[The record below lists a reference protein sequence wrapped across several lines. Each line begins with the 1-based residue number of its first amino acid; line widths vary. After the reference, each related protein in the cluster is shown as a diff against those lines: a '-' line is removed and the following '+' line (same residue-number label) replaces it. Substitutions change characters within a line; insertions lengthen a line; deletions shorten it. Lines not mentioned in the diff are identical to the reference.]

1 MCFLREEFSRRCR
14 CERGKMKIELPG
26 CLTPGEYD
34 RLLEDIFPDPVV
46 EDTPFGDGGFS
57 LVELSDLVEGGND
70 WTYWEEAE
78 RERVAV
84 NDIFPDN
91 MFASAEEPVVER
103 RGDETPTREDLEVG
117 AIFSGELGGIDLSCH
132 EKMFDSDSEDDVEN
146 GCSGVGGA
154 VLQDHGYADVG
165 AGEGSSAAPADPDP
179 PVVTLPL
186 FYAYQ
191 LDCPPVPGVNCKS
204 CLFHRLA
211 AENGEELK
219 CSLCYLR
226 LTHHMV
232 FGT

>member
-26 CLTPGEYD
+26 GLTPSDYD

-46 EDTPFGDGGFS
+46 EETPFSEGGFS
-57 LVELSDLVEGGND
+57 LAELSDLVEGND
-70 WTYWEEAE
+70 WTYWGEVE

-84 NDIFPDN
+84 NDIFPDDILDL
-91 MFASAEEPVVER
+91 AEEPVVER
-103 RGDETPTREDLEVG
+103 RGDETPTREDLEVN
-117 AIFSGELGGIDLSCH
+117 AIFSGGLWDIDLNCY

-146 GCSGVGGA
+146 GCSGVGA
-154 VLQDHGYADVG
+154 VLQEHGYADVD

>member
-1 MCFLREEFSRRCR
+1 
-14 CERGKMKIELPG
+14 MKIELPG
-26 CLTPGEYD
+26 GLTPSDYD

-46 EDTPFGDGGFS
+46 EETPFSAGGLS
-57 LVELSDLVEGGND
+57 LTELSDLVEEND
-70 WTYWEEAE
+70 WTYWGEVE
-78 RERVAV
+78 RERAAV
-84 NDIFPDN
+84 NDIFPDDI
-91 MFASAEEPVVER
+91 FALAEEPVTGR

-117 AIFSGELGGIDLSCH
+117 AIFSGELGDIDLSCG

-146 GCSGVGGA
+146 GCSGVDA
-154 VLQDHGYADVG
+154 VLQDHGYADVD
-165 AGEGSSAAPADPDP
+165 AGEGSSVAPADPNP

-191 LDCPPVPGVNCKS
+191 LDYPPVPGVNCRS

-226 LTHHMV
+226 LTHDMV